1 MPAKPAA
8 RCCFVADGIVAE
20 PVFAA
25 QPRGML
31 VSQADKV
38 GNLPVMVTEYNVHSN
53 YEWDMRAST
62 VDTPW
67 EVRQLLLQSAV
78 YLCSAYSVLT

>member
-1 MPAKPAA
+1 
-8 RCCFVADGIVAE
+8 
-20 PVFAA
+20 
-25 QPRGML
+25 ML
-31 VSQADKV
+31 VWQADKV

-67 EVRQLLLQSAV
+67 EVSRFELQTV
-78 YLCSAYSVLT
+78 DL